1 MIKKIVVVA
10 NNSGGL
16 YGFRKE
22 LLYSFVK
29 KGVEVVCLTP
39 FDDDV
44 DNLKKIGVKLIETP
58 IDRRGIN
65 PVKDILLFFNYLRLI
80 KKEKPDL
87 VVTYTIKPN
96 IYASIA
102 SKLLD
107 VEYAN
112 NITGL
117 GTAFQNYG
125 LLRKLVVGLY
135 KISFRKSKV
144 VFFENIENL
153 NTLVDLG
160 IIDKQR
166 ACLLNGAGVNLEE
179 YPFTTYPKDEQIRFL
194 FVGRVM
200 QEKGI
205 DELFEAAKRIKKEY
219 DNVYFDIVGPYE
231 DDYKDVT
238 EQLVNDGVIEYH
250 GFQED
255 VKPFIEKA
263 HCFVLPSWHE
273 GMANTNLECA
283 AMARPIITSN
293 IHGCL
298 EAVEDGKTGFLA
310 EPKNADDLYSKMKKF
325 IDLPYDKKIEMGQTS
340 HNHIAGK
347 FDKKDVVS
355 KTIERIFSKN
365 LEK

>member
-1 MIKKIVVVA
+1 MKVLVVA
-10 NNSGGL
+10 NFDVGL
-16 YGFRKE
+16 YKFRKE
-22 LLYSFVK
+22 LLQEILNS
-29 KGVEVVCLTP
+29 GHEVYISLPNGDLVQPL
-39 FDDDV
+39 V
-44 DNLKKIGVKLIETP
+44 DMGCQFIETEL
-58 IDRRGIN
+58 DRRGMN
-65 PVKDILLFFNYLRLI
+65 PVTDLKLIGKYRKILNQV
-80 KKEKPDL
+80 KPDL
-87 VVTYTIKPN
+87 VITYTIKPN
-96 IYASIA
+96 IYMGMLCKNRSIPY
-102 SKLLD
+102 
-107 VEYAN
+107 VI

-117 GTAFQNYG
+117 GTAFQSHGVMLKVFVEMY
-125 LLRKLVVGLY
+125 KLACKKAQTV
-135 KISFRKSKV
+135 I
-144 VFFENIENL
+144 FENCENMQIFK
-153 NTLVDLG
+153 DYG
-160 IIDKQR
+160 IVKEQQ
-166 ACLLNGAGVNLEE
+166 CLLNNGAGVNLEE
-179 YPFTTYPKDEQIRFL
+179 YPFTAYPNDEQIRFL

-205 DELFEAAKRIKKEY
+205 DELFEAARRIKEEY

-283 AMARPIITSN
+283 AMGRPIITSN

-325 IDLPYDKKIEMGQTS
+325 IDLPYDKKVEMGQAS
-340 HNHIAGK
+340 HNHIAGN

-355 KTIERIFSKN
+355 KTIERIFS
-365 LEK
+365 

>member
-1 MIKKIVVVA
+1 MIVLVVA
-10 NNSGGL
+10 NFDVGL
-16 YGFRKE
+16 YKFRKE
-22 LLYSFVK
+22 LLQEILNS
-29 KGVEVVCLTP
+29 GHEVYISLPNGDLVQPL
-39 FDDDV
+39 V
-44 DNLKKIGVKLIETP
+44 DMGCQFIETEL
-58 IDRRGIN
+58 DRRGMN
-65 PVKDILLFFNYLRLI
+65 PVTDLKLIGKYRKILNQV
-80 KKEKPDL
+80 KPDL
-87 VVTYTIKPN
+87 VITYTIKPN
-96 IYASIA
+96 IYMGMLCKNRSIPY
-102 SKLLD
+102 
-107 VEYAN
+107 VI

-117 GTAFQNYG
+117 GTAFQSHGIMLKVFVEMYKLACKKAQTVIFENCENMQIFKNYG
-125 LLRKLVVGLY
+125 IVK
-135 KISFRKSKV
+135 
-144 VFFENIENL
+144 E
-153 NTLVDLG
+153 
-160 IIDKQR
+160 QQ
-166 ACLLNGAGVNLEE
+166 CLLNNGAGVNLEE
-179 YPFTTYPKDEQIRFL
+179 YPFTTYPNDEQIRFL

-205 DELFEAAKRIKKEY
+205 DELFEAARRIKEEY

>member
-22 LLYSFVK
+22 LLYSFVE

-102 SKLLD
+102 SKLLHI
-107 VEYAN
+107 EYAN

-117 GTAFQNYG
+117 GTAFQNDG
-125 LLRKLVVGLY
+125 FLRKLVVGLY

-144 VFFENIENL
+144 VFFENIDNL
-153 NTLVDLG
+153 NKIVDLG

-179 YPFTTYPKDEQIRFL
+179 YLFTTYPNDEQIRFL

-205 DELFEAAKRIKKEY
+205 DELFETAKRIKKEY

-238 EQLVNDGVIEYH
+238 EQLVEDGIIEYH
-250 GFQED
+250 GYQDD

-273 GMANTNLECA
+273 GMANTNLECG
-283 AMARPIITSN
+283 AMGRPIITSN

-298 EAVEDGKTGFLA
+298 EAVIDGETGFLA
-310 EPKNADDLYSKMKKF
+310 EPKNADDLYDKMKKF
-325 IDLPYDKKIEMGQTS
+325 IDLPYDKKIEMGQAS

-355 KTIERIFSKN
+355 KTIERIFS
-365 LEK
+365 